1 MFPARTGLASGP
13 RLDSPGA
20 RKKNELFSL
29 LYTFL
34 AQMGHREDYR
44 NKLSE
49 TYRGWREHI
58 AADVADSVAEPR
70 PVEPRIA
77 ASLLQALIHGLTMQ
91 PMVDPDA
98 FDRKAMFEACT
109 RLLEPI
115 FAKSI

>member
-1 MFPARTGLASGP
+1 M
-13 RLDSPGA
+13 
-20 RKKNELFSL
+20 
-29 LYTFL
+29 
-34 AQMGHREDYR
+34 
-44 NKLSE
+44 
-49 TYRGWREHI
+49 
-58 AADVADSVAEPR
+58 AEPR

-91 PMVDPDA
+91 LMVDPDA